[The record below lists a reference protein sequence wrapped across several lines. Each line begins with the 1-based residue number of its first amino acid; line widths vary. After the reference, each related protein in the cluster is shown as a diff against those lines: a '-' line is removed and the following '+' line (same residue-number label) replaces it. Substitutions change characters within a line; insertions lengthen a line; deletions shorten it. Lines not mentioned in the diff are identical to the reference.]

1 MSSLKITHVLTFIE
15 IVDIIKGNNTIGKIM
30 KAKIPVNCLF
40 QGCYNP
46 EYEEEIKKCKDKC
59 FAYNQLNPNDRETQ
73 EKMLRSMLGK
83 MGKEVIFTPPFWCDY
98 GYNISVGDYFYSNHN
113 LIITDGAE
121 VTFGDNVFIA
131 PNCCFTTAEHPIDP
145 EQRKSGLEIA
155 KPITI
160 GNNVWIGAGSTILAG
175 VNIGDNTVI
184 GAGSV
189 VTKSIPDNVV
199 AVGIPCKVVRKI
211 TQEEK
216 YRYPMYNEK

>member
-1 MSSLKITHVLTFIE
+1 LSSLKITHVLTFIE